1 MKDDLAE
8 LVEEHPDLD
17 NKENRIPWHLPSPAQ
32 NNFQLA
38 SPSTSSP
45 QSRSKY
51 SPWTPLIPLIVKL
64 CTNTSIRLWWM
75 QQWSWM
81 WYHKPASTN
90 QPCFPAYSKQKKS
103 ISKKWIVLFWWHSQ
117 RSAISLPVFY
127 SSWRCNFTKWCSN

>member
-81 WYHKPASTN
+81 WYYRPSTN